1 MDAET
6 VARPRRTEWL
16 VLVAATVV
24 LLALRLP
31 FLPPTLEDIDSVNFD
46 LGVHDF
52 DPGDF
57 RPHPPGY
64 PVYIFLARLIH
75 PVADSHAAGLAL
87 VSVLFSALSV
97 VPLYWLM
104 RRLAGQSA
112 AALVCVLTLFNPIVW
127 FNSVRPMSDLTGFFL
142 VMVAQCLLVTA
153 LLGDGPMWSRRRTW
167 WLVGTVLAGISIG
180 ARSQALWLV
189 GPVLLY
195 GTWRLRSL
203 RAAVVT
209 CLCFAAAI
217 ALWLLPLLV
226 LSGGLERYVNGLV
239 ALIRNSLPVEPLV
252 NGFTT
257 ERATVAAADVLL
269 TPWRGD
275 FGEVVLVLAGV
286 GIVILARSDRRLLGV
301 LALLFLP
308 YTLYHY
314 LLQATV
320 SIRYAIPIIPLV
332 ACLASV
338 PILRAARRVPLL
350 VPVAA
355 VAAAATAA
363 VLTVP
368 ALAAYHSIP
377 SPPFQAL
384 AALDRLD
391 AAPEEIA
398 VTGHHMFERYLP
410 LISKHEVLL
419 PTDGARQT
427 LSTYWAQGGRK
438 PLVFFQEAMRTTL
451 LFFGLD
457 QPERL
462 GRWRWPEPVRPFMR
476 GERPGWVDL
485 VRLDAPHWFAES
497 GFLVSAEAGPLEE
510 VLQETHRLRLRTPQ
524 GALVV
529 SGFLTEASSAD
540 ISLNLPGRPAL
551 TWSVGERFT
560 LRTLLD
566 ARPGPSGY
574 LPVSLQT
581 TAPAVFTDVWF
592 ESDDR
597 AFIRPSD
604 GFYIAERDEASE
616 LYRWIAPEAVAT
628 VYLPAS
634 QGRVLIEGWIPDNFY
649 RLPLVVSLEWN
660 GTLVSSVDVTTPR
673 FRIEQDLPGSIEEPW
688 GELRIRSSQSFV
700 PDELQGNGDPRTLA
714 ARIYTLTLD

>member
-1 MDAET
+1 
-6 VARPRRTEWL
+6 
-16 VLVAATVV
+16 
-24 LLALRLP
+24 
-31 FLPPTLEDIDSVNFD
+31 
-46 LGVHDF
+46 
-52 DPGDF
+52 
-57 RPHPPGY
+57 
-64 PVYIFLARLIH
+64 
-75 PVADSHAAGLAL
+75 
-87 VSVLFSALSV
+87 
-97 VPLYWLM
+97 
-104 RRLAGQSA
+104 
-112 AALVCVLTLFNPIVW
+112 
-127 FNSVRPMSDLTGFFL
+127 MSDLTGFCL
-142 VMVAQCLLVTA
+142 VMAAQCLLVTA
-153 LLGDGPMWSRRRTW
+153 LLDDDPVWSRRRTW

-180 ARSQALWLV
+180 ARSQAVWLV

-195 GTWRLRSL
+195 GTWRLRAL
-203 RAAVVT
+203 RPAAET
-209 CLCFAAAI
+209 CLCFAAAV
-217 ALWLLPLLV
+217 ALWLVPLLV
-226 LSGGLERYVNGLV
+226 LSGGPARYVSSLG

-252 NGFTT
+252 NGFTM
-257 ERATVAAADVLL
+257 ERAAVAAADVLV

-286 GIVILARSDRRLLGV
+286 GIVILVRSDRRLLGV

-368 ALAAYHSIP
+368 ALAAYHSTP

-438 PLVFFQEAMRTTL
+438 PLVFFQEAMRSTL

-485 VRLDAPHWFAES
+485 VRLDAPHWFADS

-510 VLQETHRLRLRTPQ
+510 VIQETHRLRLRTSQ
-524 GALVV
+524 GGALVV
-529 SGFLTEASSAD
+529 SGFLTEANSAD
-540 ISLNLPGRPAL
+540 ISLNLRDRPTS

-560 LRTLLD
+560 LHTLLD
-566 ARPGPSGY
+566 ARPGQSAY
-574 LPVSLQT
+574 LPVSLET
-581 TAPAVFTDVWF
+581 TASAVFTDVWF
-592 ESDDR
+592 EPDDR

-604 GFYIAERDEASE
+604 GFYVAERDEASE

-660 GTLVSSVDVTTPR
+660 GTLVASVDVTTPR
-673 FRIEQDLPGSIEEPW
+673 FRIEQDLPGSVEEPW